1 MRCSVTSEQCPPICN
16 CPTSHATQKDRWDDL
31 SPANNVLHYAIVLP
45 PMRLGKTGEM
55 ICHWQTISSTF
66 QLSYRTSLIT
76 CENNL
81 HHQSSIPQNLDT
93 RTGWICHLSV
103 SVIHWLDTWTCTTS
117 TWTHVRT
124 ITYTH
129 IVGLSDKAWW
139 DAKDVHQIYVWE
151 YSILMENLR
160 CHSIVCT
167 YCGRVHKCARQQ
179 IKGKKVPQR

>member
-1 MRCSVTSEQCPPICN
+1 MRFSVTSKQCPPLCN

-31 SPANNVLHYAIVLP
+31 SLANDILHFPTVLQDQSYHLWKQSPPPVKHPARLRHKNRMDP
-45 PMRLGKTGEM
+45 PPVSQ
-55 ICHWQTISSTF
+55 CHPLVGHMNMYHKHMNS
-66 QLSYRTSLIT
+66 
-76 CENNL
+76 
-81 HHQSSIPQNLDT
+81 
-93 RTGWICHLSV
+93 
-103 SVIHWLDTWTCTTS
+103 
-117 TWTHVRT
+117 HVRT

-179 IKGKKVPQR
+179 IKEKKVPQR